1 MLLLNLLNV
10 QTVMVALTVGLLVY
24 VIRRRFMY
32 RLPPG
37 PWSIPL
43 IGNFE
48 GRILTNVKQ
57 VHTIISPIYHS
68 GFSDMTTYIDI

>member
-1 MLLLNLLNV
+1 
-10 QTVMVALTVGLLVY
+10 
-24 VIRRRFMY
+24 MY

-68 GFSDMTTYIDI
+68 GFSDMTTYIDNGVPYMSIHQYIKLHLTQIKR